1 MAFPDNTLSSEDK
14 QYIAKIPM
22 ASLGSANIAIKL
34 RVELWVRWSH
44 KYLFIMLFASSFSPG
59 LA

>member
-22 ASLGSANIAIKL
+22 ALSLGSANIAIKL
-34 RVELWVRWSH
+34 RVELWVR
-44 KYLFIMLFASSFSPG
+44 
-59 LA
+59 